1 MKKGDES
8 KYPVFSPNE
17 RITTMLKKQR
27 IIDEDE
33 TPHQMMVRVIETIFS
48 VEDGTID
55 KNKLEKMKLQLA
67 DYIVNGL
74 AILGTPTLTNAGRNK
89 ESALSSC
96 VVIPTDLRNKEEA
109 TKTIKL
115 YYKQN
120 MGSGFDFT
128 PYSNPLAMLKWI
140 NNLSAEETATGLYDR
155 YIGNM
160 GSLHISHP
168 QIEEF
173 IDAKKEDGV
182 IKHFNISVDI
192 NDEFMST
199 VKKNG
204 KFRLS
209 NGKVIDARDLFH
221 KIGENAW
228 KTGDPGVL
236 FLDRMN
242 ADNPVSYV
250 GRYVSTPPC
259 GEMGLTEGETCQFG
273 YVNLAKFTENGVI
286 DLEKLS
292 EVTKLMVRCLDN
304 AIEYSIKRYPTSVST
319 QITLK
324 KRKVGIGVC
333 GLADALIQSNIA
345 YDSTQG
351 TKFAREI
358 LSFINYTS
366 KIESVKLAKERG
378 SCLSMMDKN
387 ENLYY
392 KDFLSKKYASEGT
405 STVSGNQWQALSDEI
420 KNTGLLRNI
429 LTTALPPTGRASI
442 ILGVTTSIEPMFSI
456 LTDSGELN
464 KSIEKLLL
472 SLKLSDTESIISNA
486 VSFGSFQN
494 ELRIPED
501 IKGVLKTAK
510 EINVKGHLSMV
521 GALAGIHGVIDE
533 AASKTVNL
541 PSSATIDDIEKTYLL
556 AHEMGLK
563 NVALYRDQSKIHQPK
578 KL

>member
-199 VKKNG
+199 VKKKG

-221 KIGENAW
+221 KIAENAW

-319 QITLK
+319 QIALK

-456 LTDSGELN
+456 LADSGELN